1 MFPYSQTLKTPRAF
15 AASYLVAYL
24 VTASVVRAESS
35 EAPASA
41 APGVESGRAERAATR
56 ARRCGNDPRVSLGL
70 VSLEVCVGA
79 DLFFRETFGGNGR
92 TCGSCHPA
100 SNNYTIDPEY
110 IATLPDSDPLFIAE
124 QNPELGLLES
134 SEILRDSALILVNAD
149 GPENPEQ
156 NFVLRSVPHIL
167 GLAVS
172 TSPPVGHPLSDRHA
186 IDGTT
191 LPLPAERLG
200 WSGDGAPGEG
210 RLRDF
215 ADGAIRQ
222 HATRS
227 LERRPGVDFF
237 LPDDQ
242 ERDAIA
248 AFSRS
253 VGRMND
259 LDLDEVELADA
270 GAARGQRTFTTGRAN
285 ECAFRCHTNAGA
297 IADIFDSIEADRQF
311 LGSGNLTL
319 DVGTPLVRLP
329 AVDEAGVGLDGG
341 FGIDPLDS
349 DGDGEADSFGNGGF
363 NVPPLIE
370 AADTGAMFHS
380 NAFETLE
387 DAIRFYTT
395 DDFAFSLV
403 GANGFSNRARGGPM
417 PLTETDVTEVGR
429 FLRVLNTALNLQMA
443 LHRIDAALEIACNF
457 GNRKLSV
464 ERGLLELAA
473 AELEDAR
480 AVLAATQHLHDNE
493 QRLLQYALREI
504 ASATRRPSSAQRRSQ
519 RIRDVRKLVSRT
531 YTALGAGLNM
541 NIGEGT
547 LMF

>member
-1 MFPYSQTLKTPRAF
+1 MSQHRSWKGPKIMLGPCLLTCLSMGS
-15 AASYLVAYL
+15 AAH
-24 VTASVVRAESS
+24 AESKV
-35 EAPASA
+35 ARGA
-41 APGVESGRAERAATR
+41 AEHGVETGRAARAAAR
-56 ARRCGNDPRVSLGL
+56 ARRCDRDPRVALGL
-70 VSLEVCVGA
+70 VSREVCVGA
-79 DLFFRETFGGNGR
+79 ELFFRETFGGNGR

-100 SNNYTIDPEY
+100 ENNYTIDPEY
-110 IATLPDSDPLFIAE
+110 IALLPDSDPLFVAE
-124 QNPELGLLES
+124 QNPELGLLEQS
-134 SEILRDSALILVNAD
+134 DLLRESALILVNAD
-149 GPENPEQ
+149 GPENPAR
-156 NFVLRSVPHIL
+156 NFVMRSVPHLL

-172 TSPPVGHPLSDRHA
+172 TLPPVQHPVSPRHA
-186 IDGTT
+186 IDGTL

-253 VGRMND
+253 IGRMND
-259 LDLDEVELADA
+259 LELSEVELSDP
-270 GAARGQRTFTTGRAN
+270 GARRGQETFTTGRGN

-311 LGSGNLTL
+311 LGVGNLTL

-329 AVDEAGVGLDGG
+329 AVDAAGVGLDGG

-349 DGDGEADSFGNGGF
+349 DGDGQVDSFGNGGF

-370 AADTGAMFHS
+370 AADTPAMFHS

-417 PLTETDVTEVGR
+417 PLTETDVTELGR

-443 LHRIDAALEIACNF
+443 LRRLDAALEIACKV
-457 GNRKLSV
+457 GNGKLV

-480 AVLAATQHLHDNE
+480 DVLSAAQHLHDGE
-493 QRLLQYALREI
+493 QELLRRARGAIDSLLQRPASPRRRAKRLRE
-504 ASATRRPSSAQRRSQ
+504 ARQ
-519 RIRDVRKLVSRT
+519 LVARAF
-531 YTALGAGLNM
+531 TALGVGLDM
-541 NIGEGT
+541 EIGEGT

>member
-1 MFPYSQTLKTPRAF
+1 MSQHRISRSPSAIAAPWCVAALALAGTTHAEPKQPRG
-15 AASYLVAYL
+15 
-24 VTASVVRAESS
+24 
-35 EAPASA
+35 SA
-41 APGVESGRAERAATR
+41 AHDVESGRAARAAAR
-56 ARRCGNDPRVSLGL
+56 ARRCDKDPRVALGL
-70 VSLEVCVGA
+70 VSREVCIGA

-100 SNNYTIDPEY
+100 DNNYTIDPEY
-110 IATLPDSDPLFIAE
+110 IALLPDSDPLFVAE
-124 QNPELGLLES
+124 LRPELGSLENS
-134 SEILRDSALILVNAD
+134 DLLRDSALILVNAD
-149 GPENPEQ
+149 GPDDPTQ
-156 NFVLRSVPHIL
+156 NFVMRSVPHLL

-172 TSPPVGHPLSDRHA
+172 TLPPVGHPESPRHA
-186 IDGTT
+186 IDGTS

-227 LERRPGVDFF
+227 LERRPGIDFF
-237 LPDDQ
+237 LPDDA

-253 VGRMND
+253 IGRMND
-259 LDLDEVELADA
+259 LDLSEVELRDA
-270 GAARGQRTFTTGRAN
+270 GAMRGRETFTTGRGN

-297 IADIFDSIEADRQF
+297 IADIFDSIEADRLF
-311 LGSGNLTL
+311 LGVGNLTL

-329 AVDEAGVGLDGG
+329 AVDAAGIGLDGG
-341 FGIDPLDS
+341 FGTDPLDS
-349 DGDGEADSFGNGGF
+349 DGDGQVDSLGNGGF

-370 AADTGAMFHS
+370 AADTEAMFHS

-395 DDFAFSLV
+395 EDFAFSLV
-403 GANGFSNRARGGPM
+403 GANGFSNRERGGPM
-417 PLTETDVTEVGR
+417 PLTETDVTELGR

-443 LHRIDAALEIACNF
+443 LHRLDAALEIACKL
-457 GNRKLSV
+457 GNRELEV
-464 ERGLLELAA
+464 ERGLLSLAA

-480 AVLAATQHLHDNE
+480 DVLSAALHLHDRE
-493 QRLLQYALREI
+493 QGLLQHALRGI
-504 ASATRRPSSAQRRSQ
+504 DAALRRPASAGRRSQ
-519 RIRDVRKLVSRT
+519 RIRHARRLVSKV
-531 YTALGAGLNM
+531 YAALGVGLDM
-541 NIGEGT
+541 EIGEGT